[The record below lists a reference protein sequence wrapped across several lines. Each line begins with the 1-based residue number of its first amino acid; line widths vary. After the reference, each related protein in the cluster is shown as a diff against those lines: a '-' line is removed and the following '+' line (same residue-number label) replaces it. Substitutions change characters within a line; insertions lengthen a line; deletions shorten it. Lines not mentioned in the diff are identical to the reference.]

1 MNHVASLEL
10 CRELYELS
18 GWCETGLLWCSN
30 QRDRRKKVS
39 DAYVETYAML
49 DKIKDVHGEWPT
61 QLWDAYDLGYLLRK
75 LQDNDLTV
83 VLRWNRDMGG
93 RIAMKEWDGKYCIG
107 TFDMPQGEYPIA
119 DTPEDAA
126 ATLAIQLFKQGVLV
140 REIT

>member
-1 MNHVASLEL
+1 
-10 CRELYELS
+10 
-18 GWCETGLLWCSN
+18 
-30 QRDRRKKVS
+30 
-39 DAYVETYAML
+39 ML